1 MIEKE
6 GKYIYCIIAT
16 SQERNFGP
24 IGIGGRA
31 DDVLTIGYEDLTMV
45 VSSHPITKFVVNS
58 DNMLAHQRVIEEV
71 MKEFDSV
78 LPVRFGTIASNADEI
93 RNLLGRRYRELKNAL
108 RDADH
113 KVELGVKGVWK
124 NMDVIFKEVVDENKV
139 IKMLKENIQND
150 TSPVR
155 DEKSLNGTS
164 KKNIH
169 PVRKFFS
176 NGVQAKMEV
185 GKMVEKA
192 LEKKKEK
199 EAERIVDALRRTAF
213 DYKLNKTVGDEMFI
227 NAAFLVDKGREKEF
241 DNIMDDLSE
250 EHKDRMKFMYTGPL
264 PVFNFV
270 NIVIYPEEWEK

>member
-1 MIEKE
+1 MEKE
-6 GKYIYCIIAT
+6 GKYIYCIIGT
-16 SQERNFGP
+16 KQERNFGP
-24 IGIGGRA
+24 IGIGDRG
-31 DDVLTIGYEDLTMV
+31 DEVLTIGYDDLSMV
-45 VSSHPITKFVVNS
+45 VSSHPITKFVVNR

-93 RNLLGRRYRELKNAL
+93 RNLLDRRYKEFKNLL
-108 RDADH
+108 RDMDH
-113 KVELGVKGVWK
+113 KMELGVKGVWK
-124 NMDVIFKEVVDENKV
+124 NMEIIFQEITQENKG
-139 IKMLKENIQND
+139 IRKTKEEIQND
-150 TSPVR
+150 TNR
-155 DEKSLNGTS
+155 
-164 KKNIH
+164 KNI
-169 PVRKFFS
+169 
-176 NGVQAKMEV
+176 QAKMEV

-199 EAERIVDALRRTAF
+199 EAERIVDVLRRITF
-213 DYKLNKTVGDEMFI
+213 DYKLNKTLVDAMFM

-250 EHKDRMKFMYTGPL
+250 KYKDRIKFMYAGPL